1 MIPGHFSLRKK
12 KGGDERAGWLV
23 PRFLACR
30 DHAWDALFFSVACD
44 PFFLFFSVPPLNAM
58 CLAQAGAQLAAVSCP
73 PWLRGGEGDGKGG
86 EDATRKQ
93 RDIIPLSKQARTHR
107 RIALVKASQ
116 KKQKADAMC

>member
-1 MIPGHFSLRKK
+1 M
-12 KGGDERAGWLV
+12 

-30 DHAWDALFFSVACD
+30 DHAWDALFFGCVRSVLFV
-44 PFFLFFSVPPLNAM
+44 FFCPPLNAM

-73 PWLRGGEGDGKGG
+73 PWLRGGAGDGKGG

-107 RIALVKASQ
+107 RISLVKASQ